1 MVSTTEVL
9 LVAHTRT
16 KKFAATVTVAAV
28 VVLIDLLRT
37 PSADL
42 ETGDA
47 LIKRKEVTKAVAQIS
62 QIADMSHSAKGSVRV
77 INQLLG

>member
-1 MVSTTEVL
+1 M
-9 LVAHTRT
+9 
-16 KKFAATVTVAAV
+16 
-28 VVLIDLLRT
+28 LIDLLRT
-37 PSADL
+37 PSGDL

-77 INQLLG
+77 INQLLGESLSRSRSVNNVSRAETEHHFCS